1 MNIRLPKASFRA
13 FLISACALIHSG
25 VYAQKGGNVGIGTT
39 TPDNSAILDLS
50 SNTKGLLLPRMSLQE
65 RTSISD
71 PAKGLMVYQTN
82 LISGLYIYDGTSWST
97 IGNTEAKL
105 TTAESTAWGTLGN
118 AGLKEGESF
127 IGTTDAVGLSF
138 KVNNYKSGLIDISR
152 GNLFLGYRA
161 AQNSIAYNS
170 VVLGSLAMQKASTSG
185 NNISIGFQSMF
196 NNESGG
202 HNVGIGTGSLVN
214 NISGNNNV
222 AIGSLSGY
230 KSLGNGNIFLGFQA
244 GYNEQSSDKLVI
256 SNDASRSPLLYGDFQ
271 FGRIGLNTKEL
282 THTLNIS
289 SDANNSSGLRF
300 LKLNNQSPTQASNGK
315 VLSLNS
321 NGEVILTTDLAG
333 QSTTSYWNANG
344 NNITNSNTGTVNISN
359 NLSVNGT
366 LSPSV
371 LKLPFVNQSSKF
383 LGLDNLGNVIT
394 VDAPESTGTVVAGS
408 SGFWSKNGS
417 GDLIPS
423 ISNSNRVY
431 MFGMSIGWGGIKFSE
446 LNSTYENPFPSNG
459 LALSLDEFGNVIL
472 TRNSDGGT
480 SSTTTGN
487 SKWSQSGNIIFTPN
501 DNKVAIGNGL
511 ATLPDGYLLYVKKGI
526 LAERVRVAVSTSS
539 KWADYV
545 FEPDYKL
552 MPLHEV
558 ESFIKENNHLPNV
571 LSADEIVDA
580 GIDLA
585 EMAAK
590 QMEKIEELTL
600 YLIQANK
607 RIEKLEEEM
616 KIRK

>member
-202 HNVGIGTGSLVN
+202 HNVGIGTGALVN

-431 MFGMSIGWGGIKFSE
+431 MFQMSIGWGGINFPE
-446 LNSTYENPFPSNG
+446 LNSNHPNPYPSNG
-459 LALSLDEFGNVIL
+459 LALSLDEYGNIIL
-472 TRNSDGGT
+472 TKNSDGGT

-487 SKWSQSGNIIFTPN
+487 SKWSQAGNIIFTPN

-511 ATLPDGYLLYVKKGI
+511 ATPDGYLLYVKKGI

-558 ESFIKENNHLPNV
+558 ESFINENNHLPNV

-580 GIDLA
+580 GIDVA